1 MIKKLVRDFLI
12 LFGLLI
18 LWLSTSRQA
27 MQYYC
32 DLRDVDKWWGT
43 YRCNHGD
50 LVSMSYLDFMKKF
63 NPGKDNT
70 HTKKPSIPAKNQIE
84 LYLDGDSYTW
94 HMHDTMFA
102 GLTGLHY
109 IDRNHGL
116 NYHLDTTKNNVFI
129 IELSERFVRD
139 YFSTL
144 KMLDEV
150 CDSVIQKKKIAG
162 VNELMSVENF
172 STAYSASFVLK
183 IGLDDFFNRYINQNL
198 QCNLFNYQAIV
209 PLFQSKA
216 VINYYVFNRAS
227 GDVVISNDRQFLFL
241 KETVSKTDVGS
252 SYVALEH
259 EDIEKLV
266 YNLNELYD
274 HYKKTGFK
282 EVYISLIPNSATIMQ
297 PDGYNNLIPMI
308 QNHPRLRMK
317 VINVYDAFKKSDEVL
332 YLSGDTHWNL
342 KGRQKWLDI
351 VNGVLQQ

>member
-12 LFGLLI
+12 LFGLLV
-18 LWLSTSRQA
+18 LWASTSRQA

-32 DLRDVDKWWGT
+32 DVRDVDTWWGT

-50 LVSMSYLDFMKKF
+50 LVSMAYLDFMKKF
-63 NPGKDNT
+63 NPGKDIT
-70 HTKKPSIPAKNQIE
+70 PTKRPTVAAKNQIE

-116 NYHLDTTKNNVFI
+116 NYHLDSTKNNVFI

-150 CDSVIQKKKIAG
+150 CDSVVQKKKLAT
-162 VNELMSVENF
+162 NF
-172 STAYSASFVLK
+172 EPLESSNIIPFYEASFIPKLG
-183 IGLDDFFNRYINQNL
+183 IDDFFNQYINQNL
-198 QCNLFNYQAIV
+198 QCNLFNYQAVV

-241 KETVSKTDVGS
+241 RETVSKTDLGS
-252 SYVALEH
+252 SYGVIGH
-259 EDIEKLV
+259 EDIEKIV

-297 PDGYNNLIPMI
+297 PEGYNNLIPLI

-317 VINVYDAFKKSDEVL
+317 VINVYDAFKQSSEIL
-332 YLSGDTHWNL
+332 YLPGDTHWNL
-342 KGRQKWLDI
+342 KGRQKWLEI